1 MRKSGKS
8 DKEIQACWDA
18 KARMQE
24 RVEAR
29 KLGYAGWLV
38 THPDFHLARN
48 RFRQQWQ
55 SNINKLGA
63 FPALPRSFFGEQPPE
78 LQQRDHPFDMAYTSL
93 YQDWG
98 LHSLATWE
106 LPIPMR
112 PEMAE
117 PSFYHL
123 PAVSSAGITFFV
135 PWYMLRD
142 KNLKLRELAEHKL
155 ILMSQP
161 HLEDWLTGKPKD
173 WGHERFAVMLKL
185 YIYIELCLEVRYSNR
200 MKRKR
205 GKLDYAFGR
214 FLCDDP
220 SILDADIREAENIRK
235 IRQKMNERLKKCKT
249 T

>member
-214 FLCDDP
+214 FVTVHGSQNHSEMFC
-220 SILDADIREAENIRK
+220 R
-235 IRQKMNERLKKCKT
+235 
-249 T
+249 